1 MSNYGLTLPSPITAD
16 VQAKRAAVIDPATGN
31 ASVPNVAK
39 AKCAGMFIED
49 TAASAGF
56 ASIQVEKVADAV
68 AGAPCAFED
77 SLTNDALGRLVPASG
92 NPGDKV
98 WCVGFAR
105 GKATAAGDVIDVL
118 IQRHLVVI

>member
-1 MSNYGLTLPSPITAD
+1 MSNYGLTLSSPIATD
-16 VQAKRAAVIDPATGN
+16 VQAKHAAVLDPATGL

-39 AKCAGMFIED
+39 VKCAGMFIED
-49 TAASAGF
+49 TLAATGI
-56 ASIQVEKVADAV
+56 ASLQLEHVTDAV
-68 AGAPCAFED
+68 MGAPCSYDD

-98 WCVGFAR
+98 WCLGFAR
-105 GKATAAGDVIDVL
+105 GKATAAGDIIDVL